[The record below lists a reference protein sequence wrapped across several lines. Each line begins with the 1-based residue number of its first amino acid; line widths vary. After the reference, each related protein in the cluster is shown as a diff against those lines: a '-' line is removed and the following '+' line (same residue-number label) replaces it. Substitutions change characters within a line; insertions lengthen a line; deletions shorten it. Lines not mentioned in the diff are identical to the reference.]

1 MVFFS
6 EILKERSNRYVYIRK
21 KWRKIYIGLMIF
33 IYAVYV
39 PVSVFE
45 WLASDG
51 GFPFT
56 AVLLAV
62 ALPLMRKN
70 HWTQLKKERKK

>member
-1 MVFFS
+1 MSIS
-6 EILKERSNRYVYIRK
+6 EK

-51 GFPFT
+51 GFPFV
-56 AVLLAV
+56 AVLVAI
-62 ALPLMRKN
+62 ALPFMRKN
-70 HWTQLKKERKK
+70 HLTQLKNEK